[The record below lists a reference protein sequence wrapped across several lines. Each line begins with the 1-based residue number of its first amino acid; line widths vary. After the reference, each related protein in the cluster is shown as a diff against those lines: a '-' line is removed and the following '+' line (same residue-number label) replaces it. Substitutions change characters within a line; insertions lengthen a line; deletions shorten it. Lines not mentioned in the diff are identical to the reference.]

1 MAKVI
6 VNNQEREIK
15 DWEEIKDACKEMGV
29 AFGCEDGMCGTCII
43 EVEEGSENLPEL
55 NDAEEA
61 LGMDGKY
68 RLACQC
74 KLKKGT
80 LKLKY

>member
-1 MAKVI
+1 MAKVV

-15 DWEEIKDACKEMGV
+15 DGSPIKDACKEMGV

-43 EVEEGSENLPEL
+43 EVDEGSENLPEL

-80 LKLKY
+80 LKVKY